1 MGEIDSTLISTLL
14 GVAGGALAT
23 AAGAVLRTRSSIRT
37 AARLIYAELTRDCT
51 AVAYFR
57 TYGLWAAPTPS
68 RDAWDSNSGVLARRR
83 RSASFEAVLRGYEA
97 LEFMPFIDGNSLS
110 PGHREALA
118 RDAVK
123 DLVAA
128 IGEIGRVAHIPRARL
143 DVVTGR
149 LRNARPLSR
158 TGVSSTSGTI
168 PTYLQER
175 MADTGYSMRILP
187 RLGIRLT
194 DGRVVV
200 DGNTA
205 STDRTQY
212 IVFDAAGS
220 DELKGHPVARLAGED
235 PTGDPAIDEAYDG
248 LVATATFLREVFGRD
263 HLHQRGTPFAAVV
276 HYGTN
281 YNNAFMRNE
290 VLFLGD
296 GDNRYFSRFTH
307 VDVIATELCKGLPE
321 LWSMG
326 VEGQHGALRCSIR
339 DVLGVM
345 TKQYA
350 EQQTVEEAD
359 WLLGV
364 GLLAPGINGVALRSI
379 KAPGTAYDDVD
390 MGKDPQPAVMDDYVH
405 TRNDNGGIH
414 INSGIPSRA
423 FYLLAEQL
431 GGKAWER
438 AGQIW
443 WDALTSGELDATT
456 QFADFARL
464 TAAAALSRYG
474 DGEEHRAV
482 LEAWNGVGL
491 SAGGESQGGGVS

>member
-1 MGEIDSTLISTLL
+1 
-14 GVAGGALAT
+14 
-23 AAGAVLRTRSSIRT
+23 
-37 AARLIYAELTRDCT
+37 
-51 AVAYFR
+51 
-57 TYGLWAAPTPS
+57 
-68 RDAWDSNSGVLARRR
+68 
-83 RSASFEAVLRGYEA
+83 
-97 LEFMPFIDGNSLS
+97 
-110 PGHREALA
+110 
-118 RDAVK
+118 
-123 DLVAA
+123 
-128 IGEIGRVAHIPRARL
+128 
-143 DVVTGR
+143 
-149 LRNARPLSR
+149 
-158 TGVSSTSGTI
+158 
-168 PTYLQER
+168 
-175 MADTGYSMRILP
+175 MADTGYSTRILP
-187 RLGIRLT
+187 HLGIRLR
-194 DGRVVV
+194 DDRLVV
-200 DGNTA
+200 DENTA
-205 STDRTQY
+205 SAERTRH

-220 DELKGHPVARLAGED
+220 DELMGHPVARLTGED
-235 PTGDPAIDEAYDG
+235 PSGDPAIDEAYDG

-263 HLHQRGTPFAAVV
+263 HLHRPGAPYAAVV

-281 YNNAFMRNE
+281 YNNAFMHNE

-307 VDVIATELCKGLPE
+307 VDVMATELCQGLPE

-326 VEGQHGALRCSIR
+326 VEGQNGALRCSIR
-339 DVLGVM
+339 DVLGTL

-405 TRNDNGGIH
+405 TRNDSGGIH

-438 AGQIW
+438 AGRIW
-443 WDALTSGELDATT
+443 WDVLTGGELDANT
-456 QFADFARL
+456 QFLDFARL
-464 TAAAALSRYG
+464 TGAAALSRYG

-491 SAGGESQGGGVS
+491 SGTGGSQVSGVQ